1 MRRLSGVP
9 ASILF
14 GAALIG
20 GGAACS
26 ERPLDPAGGAIS
38 SDGGPVASHDAAVA
52 PPIGVVQLATVP
64 ADQLPWDISVDAT
77 GVYFAVAWYL
87 NTGGTGAP
95 GSDTQGAIRHVSR
108 DGGGRRRALARAG
121 RGVRCRRGNGGDLLH
136 HLRLQEP
143 GTHGQCL
150 ERFAA
155 GGDARTLGTWTSHG
169 SSIGFAVDGDAI
181 YWGHSAGSGGALNRT
196 DGVDGTTVA
205 LVPNVSSPV
214 GLATDGVDAFYVTRG
229 GIFGVPASGGDPVT
243 IVDELVDDGPSL
255 VVVASIA
262 HSGRV
267 ALEPRRDDRR
277 SVGRARRCIDGYEE
291 R

>member
-95 GSDTQGAIRHVSR
+95 GSDTQGAIRHV
-108 DGGGRRRALARAG
+108 
-121 RGVRCRRGNGGDLLH
+121 
-136 HLRLQEP
+136 
-143 GTHGQCL
+143 
-150 ERFAA
+150 
-155 GGDARTLGTWTSHG
+155 
-169 SSIGFAVDGDAI
+169 
-181 YWGHSAGSGGALNRT
+181 
-196 DGVDGTTVA
+196 
-205 LVPNVSSPV
+205 
-214 GLATDGVDAFYVTRG
+214 
-229 GIFGVPASGGDPVT
+229 
-243 IVDELVDDGPSL
+243 
-255 VVVASIA
+255 
-262 HSGRV
+262 
-267 ALEPRRDDRR
+267 
-277 SVGRARRCIDGYEE
+277 
-291 R
+291 